1 MAYEIGDALLTLAD
15 VKELLGYYPRS
26 AYAPGAELVNDHGGG
41 LQVVGYPRST
51 WTFAALSVEDYET
64 LLQTTLGFSTGQYGG
79 EVYIETRDEFDNWLD
94 FRAILRL
101 PNPADLERHGAHY
114 LNVQLTFVLLED
126 VTP

>member
-51 WTFAALSVEDYET
+51 WTFAALSIEDYEE
-64 LLQTTLGFSTGQYGG
+64 LLQTTLGFSLGQYSG
-79 EVYIETRDEFDNWLD
+79 ECYICTRDEFDNWEDYYAL
-94 FRAILRL
+94 LRL
-101 PNPADLERHGAHY
+101 PNPATLERHGEHY
-114 LNVQLTFVLLED
+114 LNLQLEFVLLEIP
-126 VTP
+126 T